1 MSESSAYRKM
11 LEGKISSKK
20 YAQEL
25 KKEVRRARNAST
37 GRYIRSDRRGRET
50 PA

>member
-1 MSESSAYRKM
+1 M

-20 YAQEL
+20 YARDL
-25 KKEVRRARNAST
+25 KKEVRRERNAAT
-37 GRYIRSDRRGRET
+37 GRYVPSANRTRET

>member
-1 MSESSAYRKM
+1 MSDSAYRKM
-11 LEGKISSKK
+11 LEGKITSKK

-37 GRYIRSDRRGRET
+37 GRYVSPNTGRRET

>member
-1 MSESSAYRKM
+1 MSDSAYRKM
-11 LEGKISSKK
+11 LEGKITSKK

-25 KKEVRRARNAST
+25 KKEVRRERNAAT
-37 GRYIRSDRRGRET
+37 ARSIGSARRRRET

>member
-1 MSESSAYRKM
+1 MGESAYRKM
-11 LEGKISSKK
+11 LEGKISSKR

-25 KKEVRRARNAST
+25 KKEVRRERNAST
-37 GRYIRSDRRGRET
+37 GRFLRSDRRSRET